1 MTRVHT
7 RHKTAAGWCANGAGG
22 VKIGEL
28 HTLVCHTIDTWSLEV
43 FLAEAGEVA
52 VAGVIHHDV
61 DEVRFTGNGMGKSKS
76 GGTQESQDVNVL
88 HGLDLFWVKV
98 KRNRDNRQKR
108 EVTQKVHLPGK
119 DSM

>member
-1 MTRVHT
+1 M
-7 RHKTAAGWCANGAGG
+7 
-22 VKIGEL
+22 L
-28 HTLVCHTIDTWSLEV
+28 
-43 FLAEAGEVA
+43 LAEAGEITVT
-52 VAGVIHHDV
+52 GVVHHDV
-61 DEVRFTGNGMGKSKS
+61 DEVRLAGSGVGKSKN